1 MKLILL
7 GAPGAGK
14 GTQAAFIKAAL
25 KVPVIS
31 TGNLL
36 REAIAQGTELGR
48 QAKSYMDSGKLVPDE
63 LIIGLVKEKLASHD
77 CERGAIFDG
86 FPRTVA
92 QAEAM
97 ESFTDVDAA
106 LSIEVPD
113 EAIVHRMAGRR
124 TCPKCHATYHVEGNP
139 PKVEGVCDKC
149 GEKLGIRHDDDPEVV
164 LQRLEVYHAQTEPV
178 KEHYAQLG
186 KLRSVEGIG
195 SVDEIRKRIFDTL
208 GLNV

>member
-14 GTQAAFIKAAL
+14 GTQSDFIKAAL

-36 REAIAQGTELGR
+36 REAIAQGTELGK
-48 QAKSYMDSGKLVPDE
+48 QAKTYMDGGHLVPDE

-77 CERGAIFDG
+77 CENGAIFDG

-92 QAEAM
+92 QAEVL
-97 ESFTDVDAA
+97 ETIGGVDVA
-106 LSIEVPD
+106 LAIEVPD
-113 EAIVHRMAGRR
+113 DAIVHRMAGRR
-124 TCPKCHATYHVEGNP
+124 TCPKCHSTYHVEGNP
-139 PKVEGVCDKC
+139 PKVEGICDKC
-149 GEKLGIRHDDDPEVV
+149 GEKLGIRHDDEPTVV
-164 LQRLEVYHAQTEPV
+164 LQRLDVYHAQTEPV
-178 KEHYAQLG
+178 KHFYDRIG

-195 SVDEIRKRIFDTL
+195 TVEEIRDRIFTAL
-208 GLNV
+208 ELRV

>member
-14 GTQAAFIKAAL
+14 GTQAEYIKAAL
-25 KVPVIS
+25 GVPVIS

-36 REAIAQGTELGR
+36 REAIVQGTPLGQ
-48 QAKSYMDSGKLVPDE
+48 QAKSYMDGGHLVPDE
-63 LIIGLVKEKLASHD
+63 LIIGLVKEKLHTPE
-77 CERGAIFDG
+77 CEHGAIFDG

-92 QAEAM
+92 QAETLDNMAGV
-97 ESFTDVDAA
+97 DVA

-124 TCPKCHATYHVEGNP
+124 TCPKCHATYHIEGNP
-139 PKVEGVCDKC
+139 PKVEGICDKC
-149 GEKLGIRHDDDPEVV
+149 GTPLGIRHDDDPAVV

-178 KEHYAQLG
+178 KEHYAALG
-186 KLRSVEGIG
+186 KLRSVQGVG
-195 SVDEIRKRIFDTL
+195 TVDEIRQRIFAAL
-208 GLNV
+208 EL

>member
-14 GTQAAFIKAAL
+14 GTQAEYIKAAL
-25 KVPVIS
+25 GVPVIS

-36 REAIAQGTELGR
+36 REAIAQGTPLGQ
-48 QAKSYMDSGKLVPDE
+48 QAKSYMDGGHLVPDE
-63 LIIGLVKEKLASHD
+63 LIIGLVKEKLHTPE
-77 CERGAIFDG
+77 CEHGAIFDG

-92 QAEAM
+92 QAETLDKMAGV
-97 ESFTDVDAA
+97 DVA

-124 TCPKCHATYHVEGNP
+124 TCPKCHATYHIEGNP
-139 PKVEGVCDKC
+139 PKVEGICDKC
-149 GEKLGIRHDDDPEVV
+149 GTPLGIRHDDDPAVV

-178 KEHYAQLG
+178 KEHYAALG
-186 KLRSVEGIG
+186 KLRSVQGVG
-195 SVDEIRKRIFDTL
+195 TVDEIRQRIFAAL
-208 GLNV
+208 EL

>member
-14 GTQAAFIKAAL
+14 GTQSDFIKAAL

-36 REAIAQGTELGR
+36 REAIAQGTDLGK
-48 QAKSYMDSGKLVPDE
+48 QAKTFMEGGHLVPDE

-77 CERGAIFDG
+77 CENGAIFDG

-92 QAEAM
+92 QAEVLETIGGA
-97 ESFTDVDAA
+97 DVA

-124 TCPKCHATYHVEGNP
+124 TCPKCHSTYHVEGNP
-139 PKVEGVCDKC
+139 PKVEGICDKC
-149 GEKLGIRHDDDPEVV
+149 GEKLGIRHDDEPEVV
-164 LQRLEVYHAQTEPV
+164 LQRLDVYHAQTEPV
-178 KEHYAQLG
+178 KHFYDEIG

-195 SVDEIRKRIFDTL
+195 TVEEIRDRIFAAL
-208 GLNV
+208 ELNV

>member
-14 GTQAAFIKAAL
+14 GTQSDFIKDAL

-36 REAIAQGTELGR
+36 REAIAQGTDLGK
-48 QAKSYMDSGKLVPDE
+48 QAKSYMDGGNLVPDE
-63 LIIGLVKEKLASHD
+63 LIVGLMKEKLATPE
-77 CERGAIFDG
+77 CENGAILDG
-86 FPRTVA
+86 FPRTVK
-92 QAEAM
+92 QAEVL
-97 ESFTDVDAA
+97 ETIGGVDVA

-124 TCPKCHATYHVEGNP
+124 TCSKCNTTYHIEGNP

-149 GEKLGIRHDDDPEVV
+149 GEKLGIRHDDDPDVV
-164 LQRLEVYHAQTEPV
+164 LKRLNVYHDQTEPV
-178 KEHYAQLG
+178 KHYYEAHG
-186 KLRSVEGIG
+186 KLRSVEGVG
-195 SVDEIRKRIFDTL
+195 TVEEIRNRIFNAL
-208 GLNV
+208 ELNV

>member
-14 GTQAAFIKAAL
+14 GTQAEYIKAAL
-25 KVPVIS
+25 GVPVIS

-36 REAIAQGTELGR
+36 REAIAQGTPLGQ
-48 QAKSYMDSGKLVPDE
+48 QAKSYMDGGHLVPDE
-63 LIIGLVKEKLASHD
+63 LIIGLVKEKLHTPE
-77 CERGAIFDG
+77 CEHGAIFDG

-92 QAEAM
+92 QAETLDNMAGV
-97 ESFTDVDAA
+97 DVA

-124 TCPKCHATYHVEGNP
+124 TCPKCHATYHIEGNP
-139 PKVEGVCDKC
+139 PKVEGICDKC
-149 GEKLGIRHDDDPEVV
+149 GTPLGIRHDDDPAVV

-178 KEHYAQLG
+178 KEHYAALG
-186 KLRSVEGIG
+186 KLRSVQGVG
-195 SVDEIRKRIFDTL
+195 TVDEIRQRIFAAL
-208 GLNV
+208 EL

>member
-14 GTQAAFIKAAL
+14 GTQAEYIKAAL
-25 KVPVIS
+25 GVPVIS

-36 REAIAQGTELGR
+36 REAIAQGTPLGQ
-48 QAKSYMDSGKLVPDE
+48 QAKSYMDGGRLVPDE
-63 LIIGLVKEKLASHD
+63 LIIGLVKEKLHTPE
-77 CERGAIFDG
+77 CEHGAIFDG

-92 QAEAM
+92 QAETLDNMAGV
-97 ESFTDVDAA
+97 DVA

-124 TCPKCHATYHVEGNP
+124 TCPKCHATYHIEGNP
-139 PKVEGVCDKC
+139 PKVEGICDKC
-149 GEKLGIRHDDDPEVV
+149 GTPLGIRHDDDPAVV

-178 KEHYAQLG
+178 KEHYAALG
-186 KLRSVEGIG
+186 KLRSVQGVG
-195 SVDEIRKRIFDTL
+195 TVDEIRQRIFAAL
-208 GLNV
+208 EL

>member
-14 GTQAAFIKAAL
+14 GTQADFIKAAL

-48 QAKSYMDSGKLVPDE
+48 QAKSYMDGGKLVPDD

-77 CERGAIFDG
+77 CEQGAIFDG

>member
-14 GTQAAFIKAAL
+14 GTQADFIKAAL

-48 QAKSYMDSGKLVPDE
+48 QAKSYMDGGKLVPDD

-77 CERGAIFDG
+77 CEQGAIFDG

-164 LQRLEVYHAQTEPV
+164 QRLEVYHAQTEPV

>member
-1 MKLILL
+1 MNLILL

-14 GTQAAFIKAAL
+14 GTQAELLTQKLSIPA
-25 KVPVIS
+25 IS
-31 TGNLL
+31 TGNML
-36 REAIAQGTELGR
+36 REAIANGTDLGKEVK
-48 QAKSYMDSGKLVPDE
+48 QYMDGGLLVPDE

-77 CERGAIFDG
+77 CENGAIFDG

-92 QAEAM
+92 QAEVLD
-97 ESFTDVDAA
+97 SIGGVDVA

-124 TCPKCHATYHVEGNP
+124 TCPKCNSTYHIEGNP

-164 LQRLEVYHAQTEPV
+164 LQRLHVYHDQTEPV
-178 KEHYAQLG
+178 KHHYEAIG

-195 SVDEIRKRIFDTL
+195 TVEEIRNRIFAAL
-208 GLNV
+208 ELNV

>member
-14 GTQAAFIKAAL
+14 GTQSDFIKTAL

-36 REAIAQGTELGR
+36 REAIAQGTDLGK
-48 QAKSYMDSGKLVPDE
+48 QAKTFMDGGNLVPDE
-63 LIIGLVKEKLASHD
+63 LIIGLVKEKLASPD
-77 CERGAIFDG
+77 CENGAIFDG

-92 QAEAM
+92 QAKVLE
-97 ESFTDVDAA
+97 TIGGVDVA
-106 LSIEVPD
+106 LAIEVPD

-124 TCPKCHATYHVEGNP
+124 TCPKCHSTYHIEGNP
-139 PKVEGVCDKC
+139 PKVEGICDKC
-149 GEKLGIRHDDDPEVV
+149 GEQLGIRHDDEPEVV
-164 LQRLEVYHAQTEPV
+164 LQRLNVYHAQTEPV
-178 KEHYAQLG
+178 KHFYDEIG

-195 SVDEIRKRIFDTL
+195 TVEEIRNRIFTAL
-208 GLNV
+208 ELNV

>member
-14 GTQAAFIKAAL
+14 GTQADFIKAAL

>member
-14 GTQAAFIKAAL
+14 GTQAEYIKAAL
-25 KVPVIS
+25 GVPVIS

-36 REAIAQGTELGR
+36 REAIAQGTPLGQ
-48 QAKSYMDSGKLVPDE
+48 QAKSYMDGGHLVPDE
-63 LIIGLVKEKLASHD
+63 LIIGLVKEKLHTPE
-77 CERGAIFDG
+77 CEHGAIFDG

-92 QAEAM
+92 QAETLDNMAGV
-97 ESFTDVDAA
+97 DVA

-124 TCPKCHATYHVEGNP
+124 TCPKCHATYHIEGNP
-139 PKVEGVCDKC
+139 PKVEGICDKC
-149 GEKLGIRHDDDPEVV
+149 GTPLGIRHDDDPAVV

-178 KEHYAQLG
+178 KEHYAALG
-186 KLRSVEGIG
+186 KLRSVQGVGTVE
-195 SVDEIRKRIFDTL
+195 EIRQRIFAAL
-208 GLNV
+208 EL